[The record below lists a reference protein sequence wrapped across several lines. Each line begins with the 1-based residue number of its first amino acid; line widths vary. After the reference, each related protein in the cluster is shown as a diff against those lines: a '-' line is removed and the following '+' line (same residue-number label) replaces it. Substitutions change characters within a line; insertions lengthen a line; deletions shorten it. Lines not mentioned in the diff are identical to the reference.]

1 MGLRSSKL
9 KADAKSKNHWLP
21 VILFL
26 SIPAA
31 IVCGFFVIANEP
43 APAAPK
49 FVYGTS
55 QQALDA
61 KLRKAGMSVITYD
74 DGRRSITLEED
85 VAMIISP
92 REAKELA
99 MKIQK
104 DGGGS
109 VSITSPAGQVLA
121 EAP

>member
-9 KADAKSKNHWLP
+9 KAEAESRNHWLP

-43 APAAPK
+43 VPTTPK
-49 FVYGTS
+49 FIYGTS
-55 QQALDA
+55 QQELDV
-61 KLRKAGMSVITYD
+61 KLRKSGMTVTTYD
-74 DGRRSITLEED
+74 DGRRAITLKEN

-104 DGGGS
+104 DGGGK
-109 VSITSPAGQVLA
+109 VSILTPAGQIIA